1 MSWSVFIETIIS
13 KPKIRLLVYRG
24 LFPLIREPVYIKS
37 LPNVHTQAAF
47 ALCTSGISRITRK
60 RVALGNW
67 ANRWGFP
74 IDTFDHA
81 IC

>member
-37 LPNVHTQAAF
+37 LPNVHMQNCICF
-47 ALCTSGISRITRK
+47 VHVRDLQDYKKVGGPRE
-60 RVALGNW
+60 LGQSV
-67 ANRWGFP
+67 GFP
-74 IDTFDHA
+74 DRQL
-81 IC
+81 

>member
-37 LPNVHTQAAF
+37 LPNVHIQNCICF
-47 ALCTSGISRITRK
+47 VHVRISRITRQW
-60 RVALGNW
+60 VAPGNW
-67 ANRWGFP
+67 ASQWGFLT
-74 IDTFDHA
+74 DTCDHA